1 MTTVDNGT
9 VKDEET
15 MVSNAHGMTGTIDDK
30 TEEAIQT
37 ETPETEITT
46 IGHALSARTPTSL
59 GEQYATDAKLP
70 DQQVPEAKV
79 DKDSNQG
86 TDETIGINTTDVEA
100 ETSEEAVEPTT
111 TTIGPARTAT
121 TPTSPSE
128 TSATDVTPHDPEAVV
143 DEAKV
148 AESNEEAVEPTTTTI
163 GPARTAT
170 TPTSPSET
178 SATDVTPHDPEAA
191 VDEARVAGNETVHT
205 TVVAAPT
212 TVVAAPTT
220 VVAAPTIV
228 EDKDGIN
235 VHLGEATVVAVPTT
249 VEDRDGI
256 NVQPAVA
263 TEEATM
269 HLPTAEASNE
279 VVDHLSVNHPTS
291 DGHEESARDMPTTN
305 PHEISAHLG
314 NLRGKTTIEGR

>member
-128 TSATDVTPHDPEAVV
+128 TSATDVTPHDPEA
-143 DEAKV
+143 
-148 AESNEEAVEPTTTTI
+148 
-163 GPARTAT
+163 
-170 TPTSPSET
+170 
-178 SATDVTPHDPEAA
+178 A
-191 VDEARVAGNETVHT
+191 VDEARVAGNETVH
-205 TVVAAPT
+205 T

-235 VHLGEATVVAVPTT
+235 VHLGEATVVAVPTTVEDKDGINVHLTEAIVVAVPTT

>member
-59 GEQYATDAKLP
+59 GERYATDAKLP

-143 DEAKV
+143 DEA
-148 AESNEEAVEPTTTTI
+148 
-163 GPARTAT
+163 
-170 TPTSPSET
+170 
-178 SATDVTPHDPEAA
+178 
-191 VDEARVAGNETVHT
+191 RVAGNETVH
-205 TVVAAPT
+205 T

-235 VHLGEATVVAVPTT
+235 VHLGEATVAAAPTT
-249 VEDRDGI
+249 VEDKDGINVHLTEATVVAAPATVEDKDGINVHLTVAIVVAAPTTVEDKDGI

>member
-59 GEQYATDAKLP
+59 GERYATDAKLP

-143 DEAKV
+143 DEA
-148 AESNEEAVEPTTTTI
+148 
-163 GPARTAT
+163 
-170 TPTSPSET
+170 
-178 SATDVTPHDPEAA
+178 
-191 VDEARVAGNETVHT
+191 RVAGNETVH
-205 TVVAAPT
+205 T

-235 VHLGEATVVAVPTT
+235 VHLGEATVAAAPTT
-249 VEDRDGI
+249 VEDKDGINVHLTVAIVVAAPTTVEDKDGI